1 MSWAAIVFLAVVV
14 VLAVFADVLAPQS
27 PYEGDL
33 SQRLLPPRWL
43 DDDGAPDAPLL
54 GTDPYGRDLLSRL
67 IHGAQVSLIV
77 AALTV
82 PLAAVVGTA
91 VGLIAGYRRGLVD
104 AVLMR
109 IVDVGLS
116 VPIMLIAIAMAALL
130 GPSLG
135 NVVLLISLLLWPRFA
150 RVVRGET
157 LSLRERDYVKL
168 ARVAGCSH
176 LRIVVRHLLPNLVP
190 TILVLTTFQVG
201 YVVVLEATLSF
212 LGVGVPPPRPSWG
225 LMVSEGR
232 PMLASAW
239 WISVLPGVLLAL
251 LVLSI
256 NMLGDRI
263 RDVFDPHVQH

>member
-1 MSWAAIVFLAVVV
+1 MLAV
-14 VLAVFADVLAPQS
+14 S
-27 PYEGDL
+27 PTC
-33 SQRLLPPRWL
+33 SHRSPRTRATSANASCPRWL
-43 DDDGAPDAPLL
+43 DDDGAADAPLL

-77 AALTV
+77 AALT
-82 PLAAVVGTA
+82 
-91 VGLIAGYRRGLVD
+91 R
-104 AVLMR
+104 
-109 IVDVGLS
+109 
-116 VPIMLIAIAMAALL
+116 
-130 GPSLG
+130 LG

-212 LGVGVPPPRPSWG
+212 LGSGCRRRVPPG
-225 LMVSEGR
+225 ATVDAETGITAGR
-232 PMLASAW
+232 RLGAE
-239 WISVLPGVLLAL
+239 PGAARGAGCAVC
-251 LVLSI
+251 
-256 NMLGDRI
+256 
-263 RDVFDPHVQH
+263 